1 MSDPTTKSQAS
12 EFVPWIQEVRSRL
25 AKPSPARLPHSDDRQ
40 AAVLVPL
47 YVDAGE
53 LWTVLTRRSQELR
66 HHSGQ
71 IGFPGGGL
79 EGGED
84 LWQGALRE
92 AREEIDLDTHSVL
105 QLGNLDEQQSSARY
119 RVVPCVGAVPFPLEI
134 EADGGEIEDVF
145 SIPLTA
151 CANPQ
156 WVEEREITLN
166 DKPHWIRIYHVGR
179 HQIWGLTARI
189 IQNLLERLGMSQAVE
204 ISPN

>member
-1 MSDPTTKSQAS
+1 MSD

-25 AKPSPARLPHSDDRQ
+25 VKPPPGRLPHSDDRQ

-47 YVDAGE
+47 YVNAGE

-79 EGGED
+79 ESGED

-92 AREEIDLDTHSVL
+92 AREEIDLDTHGVL
-105 QLGNLDEQQSSARY
+105 QLGNLDEQHSSAGY

-179 HQIWGLTARI
+179 HQIWGMTARVI
-189 IQNLLERLGMSQAVE
+189 ENLLQRLGMTQTVE
-204 ISPN
+204 ASPN